1 MDNLSLRLKD
11 VREAGAYQLGCRLD
25 ELYVAVA
32 AAGCVLFEVDLA
44 EIEGGKENFIV
55 AIAQAVR
62 APDWFGGNWDALAD
76 VLSDLSWQP
85 ACGYVLLLR
94 NDNGTLGMAA
104 EDHNIAMEI
113 FADTIAF
120 WKSQDKPF
128 WIFFC

>member
-11 VREAGAYQLGCRLD
+11 VREAGAYRLGCRLD
-25 ELYVAVA
+25 EVYTA
-32 AAGCVLFEVDLA
+32 ATEGGSGLVEGDLA
-44 EIEGGKENFIV
+44 EVEGKEKFIA
-55 AIAQAVR
+55 AIAQAVHV
-62 APDWFGGNWDALAD
+62 PDWFGSNWDALAD
-76 VLSDLSWQP
+76 ALSDLSWQS

-94 NDNGTLGMAA
+94 NDNETLGMAA
-104 EDHNIAMEI
+104 EDHNMAMEI

>member
-11 VREAGAYQLGCRLD
+11 VREAGTYQLGCRLD
-25 ELYVAVA
+25 ELYAAVA
-32 AAGCVLFEVDLA
+32 EAACVLFEVDLV
-44 EIEGGKENFIV
+44 EIEGKEKFIA

-62 APDWFGGNWDALAD
+62 VPDWFGGNWDALAD
-76 VLSDLSWQP
+76 ILSDLSWQP
-85 ACGYVLLLR
+85 AFGYVLLLR

>member
-1 MDNLSLRLKD
+1 MP
-11 VREAGAYQLGCRLD
+11 VQL
-25 ELYVAVA
+25 A
-32 AAGCVLFEVDLA
+32 
-44 EIEGGKENFIV
+44 
-55 AIAQAVR
+55 AIAQAVHV
-62 APDWFGGNWDALAD
+62 PDWFGGNWDALAD
-76 VLSDLSWQP
+76 TLSDLSWQP
-85 ACGYVLLLR
+85 AFGYVLLLH

>member
-11 VREAGAYQLGCRLD
+11 VQEAGVYRLGCRLD
-25 ELYVAVA
+25 ELYAAVVGA
-32 AAGCVLFEVDLA
+32 DCALFEVDVA
-44 EIEGGKENFIV
+44 EIEDKEKFIAV
-55 AIAQAVR
+55 IAQAVR
-62 APDWFGGNWDALAD
+62 VPDWFGNNWDALAD
-76 VLSDLSWQP
+76 TLSDLSWLP

-94 NDNGTLGMAA
+94 NDNDTLRMAA

-120 WKSQDKPF
+120 WKSHDKPF